1 MSKCSSDGVH
11 AEGYSCS
18 GVCAWEEQEQESTWI
33 RPSSERIDFISVIDS
48 DDILGE
54 RM

>member
-1 MSKCSSDGVH
+1 MSKCSSDDVH

-18 GVCAWEEQEQESTWI
+18 GVCAWEEQAQETWI
-33 RPSSERIDFISVIDS
+33 WLSSERIDFISVIDS